1 MDAVLVVA
9 ALLGLVAYAPAM
21 REFERHHVRAAV
33 VLAVVLVLF
42 VLVLLDGG
50 AQLGNVV
57 GPRLRELES
66 VSSP

>member
-1 MDAVLVVA
+1 M
-9 ALLGLVAYAPAM
+9 
-21 REFERHHVRAAV
+21 RAAV

-50 AQLGNVV
+50 ARLGNVV

-66 VSSP
+66 ASSP